1 METFI
6 QLTARD
12 LIRRFGT
19 SLRHV
24 TVVFPNKRAGLFM
37 NQQLAAAAGRPV
49 WAPRYRTISEL
60 FDSLSDFGR
69 CDDIMAICELYRVYA
84 QFVPDPE
91 SADRF
96 YGWGEIMLADFD
108 DIDKHLADAH
118 KLFSNIRDIKELD
131 DSSFLTPEQEEAL
144 KHFFEGFSIEGNS
157 RLKKKF
163 LDLWNQMDHIY
174 ATFNARLKEKGLLY
188 EGALYRDVAEH
199 LDERSSRMAEGT
211 TYAFVGFNVL
221 NEVEKRLFKFLQER
235 GQAVF

>member
-60 FDSLSDFGR
+60 FDSLSNFGR

-84 QFVPDPE
+84 HFVPDPE

-131 DSSFLTPEQEEAL
+131 DSSFLTPRTGRGTETFL
-144 KHFFEGFSIEGNS
+144 R
-157 RLKKKF
+157 RL
-163 LDLWNQMDHIY
+163 LH
-174 ATFNARLKEKGLLY
+174 
-188 EGALYRDVAEH
+188 
-199 LDERSSRMAEGT
+199 
-211 TYAFVGFNVL
+211 
-221 NEVEKRLFKFLQER
+221 R
-235 GQAVF
+235 GQQPAEKEIPGLVEPDRPHLCHVQ